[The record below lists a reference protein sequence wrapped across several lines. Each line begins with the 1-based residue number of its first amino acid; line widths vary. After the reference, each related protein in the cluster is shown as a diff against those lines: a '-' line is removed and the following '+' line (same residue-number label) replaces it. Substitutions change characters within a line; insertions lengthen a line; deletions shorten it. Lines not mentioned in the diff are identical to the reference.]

1 MNQQIRAEYSL
12 QCFTAS
18 DALTFIMVNG
28 VKQEEGT
35 TTEEAEVA
43 LPGLS
48 KVLELQAKHYDDHKT
63 RHFGSY
69 DPLCARRCTEVETH
83 EEHIAHS
90 QTACALAKNAV
101 SAALQQRV
109 DIRIHRYGEALV
121 QLANA
126 SENAE
131 TEDSSTAMASD
142 SAAGSPRHNRNVCA
156 ESNDENTEEAEE
168 ADTDEDNEDIETY
181 LLKHTGFTSDTA
193 TQWLQRRYL
202 RCCELM
208 GVRPSVVVS
217 HRLSQCVK
225 QCFGGTVGS
234 FFAAQNVA
242 APLSPAPERRSLTN
256 TKAARNW
263 MVFPEMLVLLR
274 EECAIPYEISPD
286 LHGCGDVGKQP
297 RHFVAALGVLE
308 GCRYTVVSL
317 NLSNIGLTDREVR
330 VLCLF
335 CHAHLRRLKVLDIS
349 DNPGVT
355 DKVALRL
362 KKMAASLP
370 LLSRLSVHGTSLSPS
385 TIRVIDRRLCRKV
398 L

>member
-126 SENAE
+126 SENA
-131 TEDSSTAMASD
+131 
-142 SAAGSPRHNRNVCA
+142 
-156 ESNDENTEEAEE
+156 
-168 ADTDEDNEDIETY
+168 
-181 LLKHTGFTSDTA
+181 
-193 TQWLQRRYL
+193 
-202 RCCELM
+202 
-208 GVRPSVVVS
+208 
-217 HRLSQCVK
+217 
-225 QCFGGTVGS
+225 
-234 FFAAQNVA
+234 
-242 APLSPAPERRSLTN
+242 
-256 TKAARNW
+256 
-263 MVFPEMLVLLR
+263 
-274 EECAIPYEISPD
+274 
-286 LHGCGDVGKQP
+286 
-297 RHFVAALGVLE
+297 
-308 GCRYTVVSL
+308 
-317 NLSNIGLTDREVR
+317 
-330 VLCLF
+330 
-335 CHAHLRRLKVLDIS
+335 
-349 DNPGVT
+349 
-355 DKVALRL
+355 
-362 KKMAASLP
+362 
-370 LLSRLSVHGTSLSPS
+370 
-385 TIRVIDRRLCRKV
+385 
-398 L
+398 